1 MSEELR
7 KYIRQAVR
15 NGVANSVI
23 TNEAHKEFVP
33 HGSDVSAGTYQCVD
47 CGYEYSNQSKK
58 SLPPCPKRNEKPHDL
73 NGWRILTGR
82 GDAVD
87 DPYPD
92 DKK

>member
-7 KYIRQAVR
+7 KHIRQAVK
-15 NGVANSVI
+15 NGVAKSKI
-23 TNEAHKEFVP
+23 TNEAHKELVP
-33 HGSDVSAGTYQCVD
+33 YGSDVSAGTYKCVD

-73 NGWRILTGR
+73 KGWRILTGR